1 MKVVL
6 LLALTAAVLVA
17 CNKAGNKEFIVN
29 KKWRLTDVQNIPKDT
44 SNSLAGLGPALAVL
58 EAENEIFEV
67 YTDKFVRRDSAGKE
81 LSTTAVEWKDNN
93 AVMRLILAA
102 DTMDFKISIDQT
114 KRTFYLTEK
123 NGITYVYTEIK

>member
-1 MKVVL
+1 MKAVL
-6 LLALTAAVLVA
+6 LFALTTAVLFA
-17 CNKAGNKEFIVN
+17 CNNAGNKDFIVN

-44 SNSLAGLGPALAVL
+44 SNSIVGMGYSLAVM
-58 EAENEIFEV
+58 EAVNETFEV
-67 YTDKFVRRDSAGKE
+67 STDKFVRRDTAGKV
-81 LSTTAVEWKDNN
+81 LSTTAVQWKNDDT
-93 AVMRLILAA
+93 VMQFILAA